1 MLLALIY
8 QLNIEYDSK
17 SVNNFWQ
24 YHCHI
29 FEDTLKKDGRKLR
42 SESTSDHILN
52 TAIKIA
58 RKGNIDNMSFNSIAK
73 EANIGTRTIFRHF
86 KDQET
91 LQESLDQKLGEEFS
105 SSFSE
110 INKADNLERRIENV
124 SSTLIKLYV
133 KNQNILRWNLRNIW
147 RDKNLRQNMFSW
159 NQILRNFVYSILPE
173 IKEKKKSERE
183 IIFEC
188 MSFLFF
194 LRLNVVQNLNHEQIK
209 EIFILNT
216 TQYLS

>member
-1 MLLALIY
+1 M
-8 QLNIEYDSK
+8 
-17 SVNNFWQ
+17 NN
-24 YHCHI
+24 
-29 FEDTLKKDGRKLR
+29 LKKDGRKLR
-42 SESTSDHILN
+42 GESTADHILN

-58 RKGNIDNMSFNSIAK
+58 RKGDIDSMSFNSIAK

-86 KDQET
+86 KDQEF
-91 LQESLDQKLGEEFS
+91 LQASLDQKLGEEFTS
-105 SSFSE
+105 YFSK
-110 INKADNLERRIENV
+110 INKKDNLEKRIENV
-124 SSTLIKLYV
+124 SSTLVEFFV
-133 KNQNILRWNLRNIW
+133 KNRNIIRWNLRNIW

-194 LRLNVVQNLNHEQIK
+194 LRLNVVQGLNQEQIK

-216 TQYLS
+216 TKYLS

>member
-1 MLLALIY
+1 MI
-8 QLNIEYDSK
+8 K
-17 SVNNFWQ
+17 
-24 YHCHI
+24 
-29 FEDTLKKDGRKLR
+29 LKKDGRKLR
-42 SESTSDHILN
+42 SESTADHILN

-58 RKGNIDNMSFNSIAK
+58 RKGDIDSMSFNSIAK
-73 EANIGTRTIFRHF
+73 EASIGTRTIFRHF
-86 KDQET
+86 KDQES
-91 LQESLDQKLGEEFS
+91 LQESLDQKLGEEFTS
-105 SSFSE
+105 YFSK
-110 INKADNLERRIENV
+110 INKEDNLESRIENV
-124 SSTLIKLYV
+124 SSTLIQFFV
-133 KNQNILRWNLRNIW
+133 KNQNIIRWTLRNIW

-194 LRLNVVQNLNHEQIK
+194 LRLNVVQGLNQDEIN

-216 TQYLS
+216 KKYLS

>member
-1 MLLALIY
+1 M
-8 QLNIEYDSK
+8 NK
-17 SVNNFWQ
+17 
-24 YHCHI
+24 
-29 FEDTLKKDGRKLR
+29 LKKDGRKLR
-42 SESTSDHILN
+42 SESTADHILN

-58 RKGNIDNMSFNSIAK
+58 RKGNIDSMSFNSIAK

-86 KDQET
+86 KDQEF
-91 LQESLDQKLGEEFS
+91 LQASLDQKLGEEFTS
-105 SSFSE
+105 YFSK
-110 INKADNLERRIENV
+110 INKEDNLEKRIENV
-124 SSTLIKLYV
+124 SSSLIQFFV
-133 KNQNILRWNLRNIW
+133 KNQNIIRWNLRNFW

-194 LRLNVVQNLNHEQIK
+194 LRLNIVQNLNHEQIK

-216 TQYLS
+216 TKYLS

>member
-1 MLLALIY
+1 
-8 QLNIEYDSK
+8 
-17 SVNNFWQ
+17 VNK
-24 YHCHI
+24 
-29 FEDTLKKDGRKLR
+29 LKKDGRKLR
-42 SESTSDHILN
+42 SETTADHILN

-58 RKGNIDNMSFNSIAK
+58 RKGHIEGMSFNSIAK

-86 KDQET
+86 KDQES
-91 LQESLDQKLGEEFS
+91 LQESLDQKLGEEFAS
-105 SSFSE
+105 YFSK
-110 INKADNLERRIENV
+110 INKDDNLEKRIENV
-124 SSTLIKLYV
+124 SSTLIQFFV
-133 KNQNILRWNLRNIW
+133 KNQNIIRWNLRNIW

-159 NQILRNFVYSILPE
+159 NQILRNLVYSVLPE

-194 LRLNVVQNLNHEQIK
+194 LRLNVVQGLNQVQIN

-216 TQYLS
+216 KKYLN

>member
-1 MLLALIY
+1 M
-8 QLNIEYDSK
+8 NK
-17 SVNNFWQ
+17 
-24 YHCHI
+24 
-29 FEDTLKKDGRKLR
+29 LKKDGRKLR
-42 SESTSDHILN
+42 SESTADHILN

-58 RKGNIDNMSFNSIAK
+58 RKGDIDNMSFNSIAK

-86 KDQET
+86 KDQES
-91 LQESLDQKLGEEFS
+91 LQESLDYKLGEEFTS
-105 SSFSE
+105 YFSK
-110 INKADNLERRIENV
+110 INKEDNLERRIENV
-124 SSTLIKLYV
+124 SSTLIKFFV
-133 KNQNILRWNLRNIW
+133 KNQNIIRWTLRNIW

-194 LRLNVVQNLNHEQIK
+194 LRLNVVQGLNQEEIN
-209 EIFILNT
+209 EIFTLNT
-216 TQYLS
+216 KKYLN

>member
-1 MLLALIY
+1 M
-8 QLNIEYDSK
+8 NK
-17 SVNNFWQ
+17 
-24 YHCHI
+24 
-29 FEDTLKKDGRKLR
+29 LKKDGRKLR
-42 SESTSDHILN
+42 SESTADHILN

-73 EANIGTRTIFRHF
+73 EADIGTRTIFRHF
-86 KDQET
+86 KDQES
-91 LQESLDQKLGEEFS
+91 LQDSLDQKLGEEFTS
-105 SSFSE
+105 YFSK
-110 INKADNLERRIENV
+110 INKEDNLETRIENL
-124 SSTLIKLYV
+124 SSTLIQFYV
-133 KNQNILRWNLRNIW
+133 KNQNIIRWTLRNVW

-173 IKEKKKSERE
+173 IQEKKKSERE

-194 LRLNVVQNLNHEQIK
+194 LRLNVVQGLNEQQIK

-216 TQYLS
+216 TKYLS

>member
-1 MLLALIY
+1 M
-8 QLNIEYDSK
+8 NK
-17 SVNNFWQ
+17 
-24 YHCHI
+24 
-29 FEDTLKKDGRKLR
+29 LKKDGRKLR
-42 SESTSDHILN
+42 SESTADHILN

-58 RKGNIDNMSFNSIAK
+58 RKGDIDSMSFNSIAK

-86 KDQET
+86 KDQES
-91 LQESLDQKLGEEFS
+91 LQDSLDQKLGEEFTS
-105 SSFSE
+105 YFSK
-110 INKADNLERRIENV
+110 INKEDNLEKRIENV
-124 SSTLIKLYV
+124 SSTLIQFFV
-133 KNQNILRWNLRNIW
+133 KNQNIIRWTLRNIW

-194 LRLNVVQNLNHEQIK
+194 LRLIVVQGLNHEQIK

-216 TQYLS
+216 KKYLN

>member
-1 MLLALIY
+1 M
-8 QLNIEYDSK
+8 NK
-17 SVNNFWQ
+17 
-24 YHCHI
+24 
-29 FEDTLKKDGRKLR
+29 LKKDGRKLR
-42 SESTSDHILN
+42 SESTADHILN

-86 KDQET
+86 KDQES
-91 LQESLDQKLGEEFS
+91 LQESLDQKLGEEFTS
-105 SSFSE
+105 YFSE
-110 INKADNLERRIENV
+110 INKEDNLEKRIKNV
-124 SSTLIKLYV
+124 SSTLIQFFV
-133 KNQNILRWNLRNIW
+133 NNQNIIRWTLRNIW

-173 IKEKKKSERE
+173 IKEKKESERE

-194 LRLNVVQNLNHEQIK
+194 LRLNVVQGLNQEQIID
-209 EIFILNT
+209 IFILNT
-216 TQYLS
+216 KKYLS

>member
-1 MLLALIY
+1 M
-8 QLNIEYDSK
+8 NK
-17 SVNNFWQ
+17 
-24 YHCHI
+24 
-29 FEDTLKKDGRKLR
+29 LKKDGRKLR
-42 SESTSDHILN
+42 SESTADHILN

-58 RKGNIDNMSFNSIAK
+58 RKGNIDSMSFNSIAK

-86 KDQET
+86 KDQES
-91 LQESLDQKLGEEFS
+91 LQDSLDEKLGEEFIS
-105 SSFSE
+105 YFSN
-110 INKADNLERRIENV
+110 INKEDNLEKRIENV
-124 SSTLIKLYV
+124 SSTLIKFFV
-133 KNQNILRWNLRNIW
+133 KNQNIIRWTLRNIW

-173 IKEKKKSERE
+173 IKEKRKSERE

-194 LRLNVVQNLNHEQIK
+194 LRLNVVQGLNQEKIK

-216 TQYLS
+216 KKYLS